1 MTEDKRLLL
10 KAISGLLGY
19 PDAAWFEWLAS
30 LEVLLGE
37 LPPMQAK
44 QDLLRLIGDLR
55 NRSPMQLR
63 EEYTRVFDLNPSTCL
78 QLSYHR
84 WGDAKERAQALARL
98 NQLYHDAGMA
108 ISGGE
113 LPDYLPL
120 VLEFLTVCSEE
131 SFSLVMGEYRDQFAV
146 LATRLETS
154 GSVYAG
160 VMRVLAEV
168 STRDEAEQ
176 EELARTESDGSRT
189 HEGEDSTHGVG

>member
-19 PDAAWFEWLAS
+19 PDADWFERLAS

-37 LPPMQAK
+37 LPPMEAK
-44 QDLLRLIGDLR
+44 QGLLRLIGELR
-55 NRSPMQLR
+55 SRPPLQLR

-78 QLSYHR
+78 QLSYHK

-98 NQLYHDAGMA
+98 NQLYHDAGLA
-108 ISGGE
+108 VSGSE

-120 VLEFLTVCSEE
+120 VLEFLTVCPEE
-131 SFSLVMGEYRDQFAV
+131 SLSLVMDEYRDQFAV
-146 LATRLETS
+146 LATRLDTS

-160 VMRVLAEV
+160 LMRVLAEV
-168 STRDEAEQ
+168 SSRVEVEPEEPVRTDSDKAPTHAGEA
-176 EELARTESDGSRT
+176 SPN
-189 HEGEDSTHGVG
+189 GVG